1 MKVFNHLV
9 GIISSVVL
17 LTSSSLAYA
26 SDKVL
31 TTIFNKKNEVILE
44 IKESDISKYT
54 QNSFS
59 AETPWFNKKSEFK
72 GILFKEVLTKAKISE
87 NSQLQIVAWDNFTS
101 QVPAKDAFE
110 YNKHVS

>member
-54 QNSFS
+54 
-59 AETPWFNKKSEFK
+59 
-72 GILFKEVLTKAKISE
+72 
-87 NSQLQIVAWDNFTS
+87 
-101 QVPAKDAFE
+101 
-110 YNKHVS
+110 